1 MAQAFTSEVGIQHI
15 QQQIDNCDSIVNN
28 IDIIVPK
35 LYKIRQQVLAQK
47 EYINDASRLLVS
59 KNDFD
64 GNEHTT
70 NPLKHSD
77 KKSIKYVG
85 TTVNPNLA
93 VIDVFNGTTAHPS
106 KTQSFNESPTTDADK
121 AKYQNAIQSLF
132 KFKHDCGTSTHFT
145 TDQIGVEDDR
155 TKGFNLSDVVSI
167 TSGLNELLKHNSTSA
182 VAPVANNDLNKLLLK
197 PINDNNLSVVPNG
210 TAGLIALHPNTSSY
224 QGNFTSS
231 NGIISLYD
239 GIVHSE
245 KILGFGLSD

>member
-1 MAQAFTSEVGIQHI
+1 MAQGFTSEVGIQHI
-15 QQQIDNCDSIVNN
+15 QQQIDNCDRIVDN

-64 GNEHTT
+64 GTEHIT
-70 NPLKHSD
+70 NSLKHSD

-85 TTVNPNLA
+85 DGSNNLA
-93 VIDVFNGTTAHPS
+93 EIDVFNGTTAQPS
-106 KTQSFNESPTTDADK
+106 SVQHFNQTPEDDAAK
-121 AKYQNAIQSLF
+121 SKYQNAIQSLF

-145 TDQIGVEDDR
+145 SDQIGVVDDR
-155 TKGFNLSDVVSI
+155 TKGFNLSDVVDI
-167 TSGLNELLKHNSTSA
+167 TSGLNELLKHSSTTA
-182 VAPVANNDLNKLLLK
+182 AAPATDNNLNKLLLK
-197 PINDNNLSVVPNG
+197 PVDDSILSVVPNG
-210 TAGLIALHPNTSSY
+210 TAGLIALESNISSY
-224 QGNFTSS
+224 KANLASS